1 MIWRGYLDHTYW
13 TCMRCQRK
21 IPLSECVWDAG
32 LLVCRFYG
40 CADRDINGS
49 FELRIARE
57 IEKDRRELTPDP
69 KTYNPTDV
77 TAQLEHVS
85 ARAGTY

>member
-1 MIWRGYLDHTYW
+1 M
-13 TCMRCQRK
+13 
-21 IPLSECVWDAG
+21 
-32 LLVCRFYG
+32 
-40 CADRDINGS
+40 NGS

-69 KTYNPTDV
+69 KTFNPTDV

-85 ARAGTY
+85 ARAGVY